1 MKKLVPLALLLISTL
16 SFSQEK
22 EVKKDTVT
30 TLSEVIINS
39 DAIVGNK
46 FKAKNKSGST
56 FYLSEADL
64 KVFKQ
69 DDISRILINIP
80 GVTVQETDGFG
91 LRPSIGMRG
100 TNPDRSSKITL
111 MEDGVLIAPAPYAAS
126 AAYYF
131 P

>member
-1 MKKLVPLALLLISTL
+1 MKKVVTLAFISMSIL
-16 SFSQEK
+16 GFSQEK
-22 EVKKDTVT
+22 EVKKDTISK
-30 TLSEVIINS
+30 LSEVVVNS

-46 FKAKNKSGST
+46 FKAKNKAGST

-64 KVFKQ
+64 KVFRQ
-69 DDISRILINIP
+69 DDISRILINVP

-111 MEDGVLIAPAPYAAS
+111 MEDGVLIAPAPYSAP
-126 AAYYF
+126 AAY
-131 P
+131 